1 LAEKM
6 LNRGGSMRKILLLSV
21 LLGAVSW
28 AVAQS
33 NDYPINVHVRSSHW
47 NMEPSLMDS
56 RPVLR
61 LQVVIEG
68 KNVELAAPATLNA
81 NFQAGV
87 TLLLPGDYKA
97 RLVQDVHKTAYESS
111 QAYEFLL
118 PDKKT
123 RKFVV
128 VGLSE

>member
-1 LAEKM
+1 
-6 LNRGGSMRKILLLSV
+6 MRKTLLLSV
-21 LLGAVSW
+21 LLSAVSW

-47 NMEPSLMDS
+47 NMEPSLIDS
-56 RPVLR
+56 HPVLR
-61 LQVVIEG
+61 PQVVIEG
-68 KNVELAAPATLNA
+68 KNVELAAPAMLRA

-87 TLLLPGDYKA
+87 TLLLPGDYRA

-111 QAYEFLL
+111 QAYEFLM

-128 VGLSE
+128 VSLSE

>member
-1 LAEKM
+1 
-6 LNRGGSMRKILLLSV
+6 MRKILLLFV
-21 LLGAVSW
+21 LLIASW
-28 AVAQS
+28 AVPQS
-33 NDYPINVHVRSSHW
+33 NDYPVNVHVRSSHW
-47 NMEPSLMDS
+47 NMEPSLIGS
-56 RPVLR
+56 HPVLR

-68 KNVELAAPATLNA
+68 KNAELAATATLNA

-97 RLVQDVHKTAYESS
+97 RLVQDVHKTPYESS

>member
-1 LAEKM
+1 
-6 LNRGGSMRKILLLSV
+6 MRNILLLSF
-21 LLGAVSW
+21 LLSAFCSAVP
-28 AVAQS
+28 QS
-33 NDYPINVHVRSSHW
+33 KDYPVNVHVRSSHW
-47 NMEPSLMDS
+47 NMEPSLIES
-56 RPVLR
+56 HPVLR

-68 KNVELAAPATLNA
+68 KNAELAAPATLNA

-97 RLVQDVHKTAYESS
+97 RLVQDVRKTSYESS

>member
-1 LAEKM
+1 
-6 LNRGGSMRKILLLSV
+6 MRKILLFSILLS
-21 LLGAVSW
+21 AFSW
-28 AVAQS
+28 AVPQS
-33 NDYPINVHVRSSHW
+33 NDYPVNVHVRSSHW
-47 NMEPSLMDS
+47 NMEPSLIDS
-56 RPVLR
+56 HPVLR

>member
-1 LAEKM
+1 
-6 LNRGGSMRKILLLSV
+6 MRKVLLFSV
-21 LLGAVSW
+21 LLGAFSW

-33 NDYPINVHVRSSHW
+33 DQYPVNVHVRSSHW
-47 NMEPSLMDS
+47 NMEPSMIDS
-56 RPVLR
+56 HPVLR
-61 LQVVIEG
+61 LEVVIEG
-68 KNVELAAPATLNA
+68 KNVELAAPATLRA

-97 RLVQDVHKTAYESS
+97 KLVQDVHKTAYESS

-123 RKFVV
+123 RKFIV

>member
-1 LAEKM
+1 
-6 LNRGGSMRKILLLSV
+6 MRNILLLSF
-21 LLGAVSW
+21 LLNAFSSAVP
-28 AVAQS
+28 QS
-33 NDYPINVHVRSSHW
+33 NYYPVNVHVRSSHW
-47 NMEPSLMDS
+47 NMEPSMNDS
-56 RPVLR
+56 HPVVR

-68 KNVELAAPATLNA
+68 KNIELAAPATLNA

-97 RLVQDVHKTAYESS
+97 RLVQNVHKTPYESS

-123 RKFVV
+123 KK
-128 VGLSE
+128 

>member
-1 LAEKM
+1 
-6 LNRGGSMRKILLLSV
+6 MRKILLLSF
-21 LLGAVSW
+21 LLSAFSW
-28 AVAQS
+28 AVSQS
-33 NDYPINVHVRSSHW
+33 NDYPVNVHVHSSHW
-47 NMEPSLMDS
+47 RMEPSLTGS
-56 RPVLR
+56 HPVLR

-68 KNVELAAPATLNA
+68 KSVELAAPATLNA

-118 PDKKT
+118 PDKKK